1 MIIRYTKAEK
11 SALQNIDDTYRSQIN
26 NVLKSMNE
34 SNIEDIR
41 TEIRKLDKERKA
53 EVISKVEELEDI
65 RFSKISSSPKKVLEN
80 AKLQT
85 KSILD
90 KLLSLVAT
98 YKPQS
103 EEEIQRALEETL
115 DNPESDEELL
125 NTIEPLPIG
134 FYDLIFDLRD
144 TRGDVTRLS
153 KKQISDFIKRDL
165 RRHYARLEPTGRE
178 SLDAFIEDAVS
189 EALKGKP
196 EQILEVPT
204 AYFRIY
210 HDAFID
216 ALPQMSKYGLQENNS
231 TAANALYI
239 TVGKTRIDIGNPQN
253 LPVSL
258 GIPTHK
264 LLATALERITATP
277 SQNTVMI
284 PTKEYFQSAGYKIS
298 NPATLEKYINRTGEY
313 LKTLHMMVVSE
324 TKGRGKKRQ
333 ISHLSIIRNSHIDSE
348 YITITFDSTYVDF
361 LKQRKV
367 QMQYPRLLLSLDGKS
382 QNSYRIGFKMA
393 SHSSNFNNIIRKSNN
408 ILKVNSL
415 LNVTDLPEI
424 ERVKEQRGSWT
435 RKIRDPFEKSLDKLI
450 ESGIIS
456 KWYYS
461 KNKGKRMTPQEREKA
476 RSRYDL
482 WENSYIFFTM
492 KDAPDQTEAIQK
504 NRDRKKAAAEKRKAR
519 EEAEK
524 QA

>member
-204 AYFRIY
+204 AYFRMY

-216 ALPQMSKYGLQENNS
+216 ALPQMSSRTLQKNPVTKNW
-231 TAANALYI
+231 YI
-239 TVGKTRIDIGNPQN
+239 TVGKTRLDITDTEG
-253 LPVSL
+253 LALAL
-258 GIPTHK
+258 GVPTHK
-264 LLATALERITATP
+264 LLITALEKITVNP
-277 SQNTVMI
+277 SHNNVYI
-284 PTKEYFQSAGYKIS
+284 PTADYFKSIGYNIS
-298 NPATLEKYINRTGEY
+298 DPEIMKKNISRTGKY
-313 LKTLHMMVVSE
+313 LLTMHRLIVTE
-324 TKGRGKKRQ
+324 DRERGRKKRV
-333 ISHLSIIRNSHIDSE
+333 SNLSIITKTSVDNDFIRIEFNPEYVNYLKLRN
-348 YITITFDSTYVDF
+348 T
-361 LKQRKV
+361 
-367 QMQYPRLLLSLDGKS
+367 QMQYPRALLSIDARS
-382 QNSYRIGFKMA
+382 ANAYRLGYKMA
-393 SHSSNFNNIIRKSNN
+393 AHSSNFNNIIRNSNN
-408 ILKVNSL
+408 TLSVYSL
-415 LNVTDLPEI
+415 YSVTDFPTI
-424 ERVKEQRGSWT
+424 ETVREQRKSWIQS
-435 RKIRDPFEKSLDKLI
+435 IRNPFETALNTLI
-450 ESGIIS
+450 DSGVIE
-456 KWYYS
+456 KWYYC
-461 KNKGKRMTPQEREKA
+461 KPKGKKLNPQEEETLRAKYEA
-476 RSRYDL
+476 
-482 WENSYIFFTM
+482 WEGGYIRFAM
-492 KDAPDQTEAIQK
+492 KNAPDQTEAIQK
-504 NRDRKKAAAEKRKAR
+504 NQDRKKAAAEKRKAK
-519 EEAEK
+519 EETKK

>member
-1 MIIRYTKAEK
+1 MIIRYTKAEQT
-11 SALQNIDDTYRSQIN
+11 ALQNIDEYYRSKIN
-26 NVLKSMNE
+26 DTLKSM
-34 SNIEDIR
+34 SGSDIEDIK
-41 TEIRKLDKERKA
+41 TEIRKLDEERITELLAKH
-53 EVISKVEELEDI
+53 EELEDI
-65 RFSKISSSPKKVLEN
+65 RFSKISRSPQKVLDN

-85 KSILD
+85 TAILD
-90 KLLSLVAT
+90 KLRSLVSI
-98 YKPQS
+98 YKPLT
-103 EEEIQRALEETL
+103 EEEIQKKLEENL
-115 DNPESDEELL
+115 ENPKTDEELL
-125 NTIEPLPIG
+125 NAIEPFPLG
-134 FYDLIFDLRD
+134 FHDLVFDIEH
-144 TRGDVTRLS
+144 TKGDVTRLS
-153 KKQISDFIKRDL
+153 KKQITDFIKKDL
-165 RRHYARLEPTGRE
+165 RRHYKKLEPTGRE
-178 SLDAFIEDAVS
+178 ILDAFITDAVS
-189 EALKGKP
+189 EALKEEP
-196 EQILEVPT
+196 EQTLKVPT
-204 AYFRIY
+204 AYFRMY

-216 ALPQMSKYGLQENNS
+216 TLPQMSRYGLQDNNS

-239 TVGKTRIDIGNPQN
+239 TVGKTRVDIGNPQN
-253 LPVSL
+253 LPVTL

-264 LLATALERITATP
+264 LLATALEQITTNP
-277 SQNTVMI
+277 SQNTVII

-324 TKGRGKKRQ
+324 AKGRGKKRQ

-348 YITITFDSTYVDF
+348 YITITFDPTYVNF
-361 LKQRKV
+361 LKQRKI

-393 SHSSNFNNIIRKSNN
+393 SHSSNFNNIIRESNN

-415 LNVTDLPEI
+415 LNVTDLPLI
-424 ERVKEQRGSWT
+424 ETVKEQRGSWI
-435 RKIRDPFEKSLDKLI
+435 RKIRDPFEKSLDKLT

-461 KNKGKRMTPQEREKA
+461 KTKGKKLNPQEREKA

-519 EEAEK
+519 EEAQKET
-524 QA
+524 

>member
-1 MIIRYTKAEK
+1 MIIRYTKAEQT
-11 SALQNIDDTYRSQIN
+11 ALQNINEAYRSQIN
-26 NVLKSMNE
+26 NILESMND
-34 SNIEDIR
+34 SNIEDVKA
-41 TEIRKLDKERKA
+41 EISKLNEERKA
-53 EVISKVEELEDI
+53 EVISKVKEFEDI
-65 RFSKISSSPKKVLEN
+65 RFSKISRSPQKVIDN

-85 KSILD
+85 KAILE
-90 KLLSLVAT
+90 KLTSLVSE
-98 YKPQS
+98 YKPLP
-103 EEEIQRALEETL
+103 EEEIQRVLEESL

-125 NTIEPLPIG
+125 NAIEPLPFG
-134 FYDLIFDLRD
+134 FYDLIFDIQD
-144 TRGDVTRLS
+144 TEGDVTKLS
-153 KKQISDFIKRDL
+153 KEQITDFIKRDL
-165 RRHYARLEPTGRE
+165 RRHYARLEPTGGG
-178 SLDAFIEDAVS
+178 SLDAFIEGAVS

-264 LLATALERITATP
+264 LLATALEQITATP

-393 SHSSNFNNIIRKSNN
+393 SHSSNFNNIIRESNN

-415 LNVTDLPEI
+415 LNVTDLPLI
-424 ERVKEQRGSWT
+424 ETVKEQRGSWT
-435 RKIRDPFEKSLDKLI
+435 RKIRDPFEKALDKLT

-461 KNKGKRMTPQEREKA
+461 KSKGKRMTPQEREKA

-482 WENSYIFFTM
+482 WENSYIYFTM

-504 NRDRKKAAAEKRKAR
+504 NRSRKKAAAEKRKAK